1 MKPNLLMAII
11 LPLSFVDPQDNLSTP
26 GFTIQVKAKKIST
39 GVENPYPIIG
49 AIPVPEGY
57 TRIAVKK
64 NSFGEWLRNTEL
76 KKNKTVYLFNGS
88 PKKDQSSQYA
98 VLNITVG
105 NKDLQQCADAIIR
118 LRAEYFY
125 SQKKFDKINFRDNNN
140 TNYQFAPRGVL
151 HLGVGHLSDYF
162 NKYLENVFAH
172 CGTLSL
178 EKQLFAVHDIN
189 ELQIGDVLIQGGSPG
204 HAMLIVDMAID
215 YKGRKIFLL
224 AQGYMPAQ
232 DIHIVINPMS
242 PEFSPWYEMNNDT
255 IITPGWVFSPKHFK
269 TW

>member
-1 MKPNLLMAII
+1 M
-11 LPLSFVDPQDNLSTP
+11 
-26 GFTIQVKAKKIST
+26 
-39 GVENPYPIIG
+39 
-49 AIPVPEGY
+49 
-57 TRIAVKK
+57 
-64 NSFGEWLRNTEL
+64 
-76 KKNKTVYLFNGS
+76 
-88 PKKDQSSQYA
+88 
-98 VLNITVG
+98 
-105 NKDLQQCADAIIR
+105 R

-140 TNYQFAPRGVL
+140 TNYKFAPEAVQ
-151 HLGVGHLSDYF
+151 HLSAGQLLGYF

-189 ELQIGDVLIQGGSPG
+189 ELGIGDVLIQGGSPG

-215 YKGRKIFLL
+215 RKERKIFLL

-232 DIHIVINPMS
+232 DIHVVINPMS
-242 PEFSPWYEMNNDT
+242 SELSPWYEMNNDT
-255 IITPGWVFSPKHFK
+255 LITSGWIFPPKHFK